1 MLITLSGLAHCRACD
16 LKENLWLCMTCGSL
30 GCGRQLYGGIGGNG
44 HGLQHFHES
53 GHPISVKLG
62 TITPEGDAG
71 AVLSHHLTKFIFNFI
86 SDIFCYLCDDMKED
100 LELASHLSTFGI
112 SVQALSKTEKSMTE
126 LVSIFS
132 LTVTFS

>member
-1 MLITLSGLAHCRACD
+1 MADSCTVESEEMVMVYNTFTSRVIQLVSNLEPLHPRGMQVRYYSITLPS
-16 LKENLWLCMTCGSL
+16 S
-30 GCGRQLYGGIGGNG
+30 
-44 HGLQHFHES
+44 S
-53 GHPISVKLG
+53 S
-62 TITPEGDAG
+62 
-71 AVLSHHLTKFIFNFI
+71 IFYFFV

-132 LTVTFS
+132 LIVAFS